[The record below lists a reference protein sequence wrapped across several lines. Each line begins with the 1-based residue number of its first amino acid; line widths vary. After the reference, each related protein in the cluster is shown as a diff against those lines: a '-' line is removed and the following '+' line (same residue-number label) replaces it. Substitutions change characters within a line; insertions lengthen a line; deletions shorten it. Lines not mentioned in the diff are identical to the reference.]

1 MRLISHARGV
11 RRMVAKAAVVL
22 GAAAVSLAGVALP
35 AQAADNP
42 NIQFSDAS
50 LTKIDTSG
58 NPVTDGSNLTLDD
71 GNDRVR
77 FDVSWALPKG
87 SPLNAGDS
95 FTVTL
100 PKEFNSLQTTAG
112 GLGTP
117 ELTVD
122 LDGNGTPET
131 VVGSCV
137 IEPSSFTCT
146 FTEEAAKLVGQGGA
160 FENFSGNVSIQLRA
174 RATTTSEELPFT
186 FSGQP
191 RTINLDLP
199 GEGGIKAAKPKKP
212 YEFTPAHFAK
222 GASGI
227 GSGSTEISFVIG
239 LSTSEASSHS
249 LAFRAKQAGKA
260 LTFDGREQTLEFTD
274 TIGSGLKFGEPSDWK
289 LFFADSKATD
299 TDAPDVPLAS
309 GDGAPTTSDKGTW
322 TFSVRPGPEGP
333 DGQVA
338 KLAITGPFEA
348 DANYVLAYKGLP
360 VDGGKLK
367 PGVKYENVLTYDDA
381 DVSAKYS
388 RSFAAAFT
396 ADVKMDPAFASFAV
410 TKYVGGPGSSL
421 VPQGTEFTVKASYE
435 LPTVGGTQ
443 QTVASYPGWQAPGT
457 VNAARTGGEVTL
469 TAKVGEKVTFTGPT
483 AGKAFPA
490 GTVVK
495 LAELENPTAAPDGYL
510 WESFTFTV
518 NDQEVTTLTLGKGE
532 VTSVDLTNRLKKAP
546 VGKFS
551 VIKKVE
557 GLTGGATAP
566 AEFTFHYACNDPA
579 ATEGDL
585 KVPSNG
591 TPAES
596 PELPDGTRCTVTEKL
611 DGAEVAGHRLTPAT
625 PQTLVVGANVDIEM
639 VATNTYTRTLVSIG
653 DLVWL
658 DADRD
663 GTQDDGEA
671 PVPGVKVTLVDEQGK
686 TIGETV
692 TDAQGYYGFKDL
704 AAGAGYK
711 VILEAPEG
719 HQWTVKDTD
728 SNGADAKDSDVVQ
741 DAVKANLGT
750 IEFTAPLD
758 GRNELGVDKADD
770 PTLDGGLVKVE
781 APSTPAPST
790 PAPST
795 PAPSVPAPSTPAPSA
810 PAPSTPAPST
820 PAPSV
825 PAPSTPAPS
834 APAPST
840 PVPSKPVP
848 SKPVMPPVKP
858 GLPKTGR

>member
-11 RRMVAKAAVVL
+11 RRMVARAAVIL

-42 NIQFSDAS
+42 HIQFSDAS
-50 LTKIDTSG
+50 LTKIDASG

-77 FDVSWALPKG
+77 FGVSWALPKG
-87 SPLNAGDS
+87 APLNGGDS

-100 PKEFNSLQTTAG
+100 PKELRSLQTTAG

-122 LDGNGTPET
+122 LDGDGTPET
-131 VVGSCV
+131 VVGSCA
-137 IEPSSFTCT
+137 IETSSFTCT

-160 FENFSGNVSIQLRA
+160 FENFSGSIGIQLRA
-174 RATTTSEELPFT
+174 QATTTSEELPFR

-191 RTINLDLP
+191 EVMNLDLP
-199 GEGGIKAAKPKKP
+199 GEGGIGAAKPKKP
-212 YEFTPAHFAK
+212 YEFVPAHFAK
-222 GASGI
+222 GARGI
-227 GSGSTEISFVIG
+227 GSASTEISFVIG

-274 TIGSGLKFGEPSDWK
+274 TIGSGLKFGDPADWK
-289 LFFADSKATD
+289 LFFADSRATD

-309 GDGAPTTSDKGTW
+309 GDGVPTKSDKGTW
-322 TFSVRPGPEGP
+322 TLSVKPGPEGP

-367 PGVKYENVLTYDDA
+367 PGFKYENVLTYDDA

-396 ADVKMDPAFASFAV
+396 AEVRMDPAFASFAV

-421 VPQGTEFTVKASYE
+421 IAQGTEFTVKASYQ
-435 LPTVGGTQ
+435 LPTVGGAQ
-443 QTVASYPGWQAPGT
+443 QTVTSYPGWQAPGT
-457 VNAARTGGEVTL
+457 VNAAKTGGEVTL

-483 AGKAFPA
+483 AGKPFPA

-495 LAELENPTAAPDGYL
+495 LAEVENPAAAPEGYL

-518 NDQEVTTLTLGKGE
+518 KDQEVSTLTLGKGE

-546 VGKFS
+546 VGTFS
-551 VIKKVE
+551 IIKKVE
-557 GLTGGATAP
+557 GLDGGATAP
-566 AEFTFHYACNDPA
+566 AEFTFHYVCKDPA

-585 KVPSNG
+585 KVPANG
-591 TPAES
+591 TPVES
-596 PELPDGTRCTVTEKL
+596 PEFPSGTECTVTEKL
-611 DGAEVAGHRLTPAT
+611 DGTEVAGHRLTPAA
-625 PQTLVVGANVDIEM
+625 PQTVVVSANVDIEI
-639 VATNTYTRTLVSIG
+639 VATNTYTRNLVSIG
-653 DLVWL
+653 DFVWL
-658 DADRD
+658 DANRD
-663 GTQDDGEA
+663 GKQDDGES
-671 PVPGVKVTLVDEQGK
+671 PVPGVKVMLVDEQGK
-686 TIGETV
+686 TVGETV
-692 TDAQGYYGFKDL
+692 TDAKGYYGFKDL

-711 VILEAPEG
+711 LILEAPEG
-719 HQWTVKDTD
+719 HEWTVKDAD
-728 SNGADAKDSDVVQ
+728 SNAADAKDSDVVR
-741 DAVKANLGT
+741 DAAKATLGT
-750 IEFTAPLD
+750 IEFIAPLE
-758 GRNELGVDKADD
+758 GRNELGADKADD

-781 APSTPAPST
+781 T
-790 PAPST
+790 PST
-795 PAPSVPAPSTPAPSA
+795 PAPSVPAPSTPAPS
-810 PAPSTPAPST
+810 S

-825 PAPSTPAPS
+825 PAPSAPAPSSPAPSVPAPS
-834 APAPST
+834 APAPSA
-840 PVPSKPVP
+840 PAPSKPATP
-848 SKPVMPPVKP
+848 TKPVMPSVKP